1 MKLCSYVVGKYTE
14 IYLITESKLPVLFMY
29 FVLNHHKEKVVFR
42 NALSFDKFGPDETR
56 FRVLFDTGLK
66 A

>member
-1 MKLCSYVVGKYTE
+1 
-14 IYLITESKLPVLFMY
+14 MY